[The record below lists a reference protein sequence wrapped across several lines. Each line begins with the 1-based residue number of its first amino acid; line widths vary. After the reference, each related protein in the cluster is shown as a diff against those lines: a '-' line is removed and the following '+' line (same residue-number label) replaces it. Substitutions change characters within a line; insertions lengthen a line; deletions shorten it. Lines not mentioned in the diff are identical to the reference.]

1 MRRALHKIKV
11 FFKKNFKLILGIA
24 VLVLAFI
31 IFFTAQYKS
40 ECLENGNLQ
49 KWTESS
55 IERKNSAVQV
65 LTEGTQNTDLIVS
78 CVDKMST
85 FNDAWDF
92 AVSDAVK
99 LCNMG
104 IQLRENN

>member
-1 MRRALHKIKV
+1 MHKIKV
-11 FFKKNFKLILGIA
+11 FFKKNFKLIIGIA
-24 VLVLAFI
+24 VLILAAFI
-31 IFFTAQYKS
+31 FFKAQYKA

-55 IERKNSAVQV
+55 IEQKKSTVQL
-65 LTEGTQNTDLIVS
+65 LTETVQNTDLIVS

-92 AVSDAVK
+92 AVRDAVK